1 MSFDLAL
8 KKLFAHYLQ
17 RQSTAIP
24 GPRQG
29 VQAARGDGIVFPH
42 LWYSIS
48 NSGNLYKNTG
58 LTGA

>member
-29 VQAARGDGIVFPH
+29 VQAARGDGIVFPLVFH
-42 LWYSIS
+42 F
-48 NSGNLYKNTG
+48 
-58 LTGA
+58 